1 MKNTGKHEI
10 DLLLRSMAKRGQK
23 SSVLNEDE
31 SRQPDSHLDADELNA
46 FAEQALP
53 TATRARYTAHLA
65 DCSSCRKIVSDLAMS
80 SGIVT
85 REPPLAEA
93 TGSTFFE
100 KLRALLTPPALR
112 YGIPALAI
120 LAVVTVSLISLRQ
133 QTRSKAA
140 LVAQNSTREAVSEAP
155 QKPAVD
161 PPQEANVPAKQN
173 QVNTGEKNPASVSAE
188 KKPDATANGE
198 VAETR
203 KSLADSQTPASA
215 AAPSNAAKTDS
226 TSGAV
231 AQPSYAPEPPP
242 PAKAQVAANDARKNE
257 ENEREKK
264 LAKEKDQGVV
274 VDGVSNEVAS
284 KSRSRDEV
292 SEAQGAR
299 IKSRAA
305 AAAGRGS
312 GILSTAEARRAPAA
326 DAKRSDEDKETR
338 TVDVAG
344 HRFRKQGNGWVDTG
358 YDSRA
363 TINVTRGSE
372 QYRALVADEPGIRT
386 IADQLHG
393 EVILIWKGRAYRI
406 R

>member
-10 DLLLRSMAKRGQK
+10 DLLLRSMAKRGQE
-23 SSVLNEDE
+23 SSAESDGE
-31 SRQPDSHLDADELNA
+31 SRQPLSHLDADELNA
-46 FAEQALP
+46 YAEQALP
-53 TATRARYTAHLA
+53 AATRARYTAHLA

-85 REPPLAEA
+85 REPPLAAA
-93 TGSTFFE
+93 TGSTFFA
-100 KLRALLTPPALR
+100 KLRALLSPPVLR
-112 YGIPALAI
+112 YGVSALAL
-120 LAVVTVSLISLRQ
+120 LAAVTFSVISLRQ
-133 QTRSKAA
+133 QTRRDAS
-140 LVAQNSTREAVSEAP
+140 LVAQNSTRDAVIEGT
-155 QKPAVD
+155 QKPAVNT
-161 PPQEANVPAKQN
+161 PQEANVPAQQN
-173 QVNTGEKNPASVSAE
+173 QVTTGEKNTASVSAE
-188 KKPDATANGE
+188 KKPDGTAKGE

-215 AAPSNAAKTDS
+215 AVPSNAAKTDS

-264 LAKEKDQGVV
+264 LAKEKDQGAV
-274 VDGVSNEVAS
+274 VDGVGNEVAS
-284 KSRSRDEV
+284 NSRSRDEV

-299 IKSRAA
+299 TKSRAI
-305 AAAGRGS
+305 AAAGRGG
-312 GILSTAEARRAPAA
+312 GILSSAEARRAPAA
-326 DAKRSDEDKETR
+326 DAKRSDEDKETP
-338 TVDVAG
+338 TVDIAG
-344 HRFRKQGNGWVDTG
+344 HRFRKQENAWVDTG

-393 EVILIWKGRAYRI
+393 EVILVWKGRAYRI